1 MSAFISVFAI
11 LNFVHVA
18 SNAGIPPI
26 ANGPALPATI
36 IHFSCHCFA
45 KLQLFGLKL
54 PKQRMSASYGL
65 ICFKYQQ
72 KCFNYSLAKV
82 KEMQYW
88 MLFLLLWLW
97 WRFLSL
103 PSKKFY
109 HPHLLYS
116 KLVISWMGFLVSS
129 RVVLRAS
136 MKQMVK
142 SQPISLPPVTLCL
155 LETLLSLLLSSIPPS
170 KLSSFLLSPL
180 AIKYTWGFRPSTPQ
194 SLQISPR
201 CTFLPSMKSENRLI
215 LVGCVSLD
223 NVTIS
228 HLTEPLCTL
237 CVWRGCGHR
246 TSGKCLCYMSLFW
259 FLQIAD

>member
-1 MSAFISVFAI
+1 MSAFISIFAI
-11 LNFVHVA
+11 LNCVHVA
-18 SNAGIPPI
+18 NNAGTPPN

-36 IHFSCHCFA
+36 IHFSSQCFA

-54 PKQRMSASYGL
+54 PKERMSASYWL

-72 KCFNYSLAKV
+72 KCFSCSLAKV
-82 KEMQYW
+82 KGIKYW
-88 MLFLLLWLW
+88 TLFLLLWLW
-97 WRFLSL
+97 WRFSSL

-116 KLVISWMGFLVSS
+116 KLVISWMGFLVSG

-180 AIKYTWGFRPSTPQ
+180 SIRYSSCFRPPSSH
-194 SLQISPR
+194 SLQISPNAQMHI
-201 CTFLPSMKSENRLI
+201 FALPE
-215 LVGCVSLD
+215 VS
-223 NVTIS
+223 
-228 HLTEPLCTL
+228 
-237 CVWRGCGHR
+237 
-246 TSGKCLCYMSLFW
+246 K
-259 FLQIAD
+259 